1 MENILN
7 SISDLKSDFENLVLE
22 SQAEINNKIEEI
34 LSPYEMQAKLFAN
47 KIGLKYKATWLRYGK
62 HFEGDKDNRHIFRIT
77 LSRNGKRFSFNF
89 GQSIAS
95 DTKIPTLYDVLA
107 CLTKY
112 DVGTFENFCSDY
124 GYNIWEKSSKK
135 VYRNVCKEFIGVE
148 RIFGDVLEKL
158 QEIN

>member
-1 MENILN
+1 MENLSIN
-7 SISDLKSDFENLVLE
+7 SYQENA
-22 SQAEINNKIEEI
+22 QN
-34 LSPYEMQAKLFAN
+34 FAN
-47 KIGLKYKATWLRYGK
+47 KIGLKFKATWLRYGK
-62 HFEGDKDNRHIFRIT
+62 HFENDKDARHIFRIT

-95 DTKIPTLYDVLA
+95 DAKVPTLYDVLA
-107 CLTKY
+107 CLQKY

-124 GYNIWEKSSKK
+124 GYDVWEKSSKK

-148 RIFGDVLEKL
+148 RIFGDVLEEL